1 MLRKTHHQRA
11 SMKRTPI
18 FESYNSA
25 LPRNTD
31 YSASNYEKDF
41 SHSAN
46 MKNNLNRK
54 DSPEWSPNEMV
65 RMSEE
70 YGKNSNW
77 KDDKNMYKKGKP
89 ITTEL
94 APGIIVQGFV
104 AEL

>member
-18 FESYNSA
+18 FESYNSTLA
-25 LPRNTD
+25 HKTD
-31 YSASNYEKDF
+31 YLGSNYENDF
-41 SHSAN
+41 SPGAN
-46 MKNNLNRK
+46 FKNSFSRE
-54 DSPEWSPNEMV
+54 DSPEWSPNEMI

-70 YGKNSNW
+70 YGKESNW
-77 KDDKNMYKKGKP
+77 KDDKKLYKKGKP